1 MSSFIC
7 GSTIGLLPLLM
18 MSTLVGLTSTPITS
32 CPACAKH
39 AAETQPTYPIP
50 KMLIFIVLCVVHR
63 FHRFLCNL
71 WMAFGICTNRNEAL
85 GDLLPAEILSHNGR
99 RSLAQLFRIR
109 VISQHANDSVGERR
123 RLVG

>member
-7 GSTIGLLPLLM
+7 GSTMGLLPLLM
-18 MSTLVGLTSTPITS
+18 MSTLVGLTSTPTTS

-50 KMLIFIVLCVVHR
+50 KMLIFIVLCVIHR

-71 WMAFGICTNRNEAL
+71 WMALSIRTNRDEAVC
-85 GDLLPAEILSHNGR
+85 DLSPTEVLSHNSR
-99 RSLAQLFRIR
+99 CPLAQVVRIR
-109 VISQHANDSVGERR
+109 AISQ
-123 RLVG
+123 